1 MNKLAQAL
9 PVFQA
14 RPKLALVTLI
24 GTVLLLCNSNAVA
37 QAGSKESQK
46 FLDYSQDARE
56 ALVDAKSELA
66 STVALYNSLIAG
78 EAEKPEST
86 YKKLIKALEKS
97 EKVAGKTRDR
107 VDKMQN
113 QADKV
118 FSAWT
123 QELESYENEQLKE
136 VGIQRLDAAKQR
148 YGVMIERMESAGEA
162 YSPLVSSLHDQI
174 KLMGFDLSPD
184 AMSALQGPA
193 QELNAMAEEL
203 FARVDAVLNQEQQ
216 DEAAIA
222 EQSDAPADQSDAI
235 FDQGDAPTD
244 ESDAIFDQSDAPADQ
259 SE

>member
-1 MNKLAQAL
+1 MNKLVPAL

-14 RPKLALVTLI
+14 QPKLALIALMAAFF
-24 GTVLLLCNSNAVA
+24 LLGNSNALA

-46 FLDYSQDARE
+46 FLDYSQDARDT
-56 ALVDAKSELA
+56 LIDAKSELA
-66 STVALYNSLIAG
+66 STVALYNTLIAG

-86 YKKLIKALEKS
+86 YKKLVKALEKS

-107 VDKMQN
+107 VEKMQN

-136 VGIQRLDAAKQR
+136 LGMQRLDTAKQR
-148 YGVMIERMESAGEA
+148 YDVMIERMKSAGEA
-162 YSPLVSSLHDQI
+162 YHPLVSSLHDQI
-174 KLMGFDLSPD
+174 KFMGFDLSPE

-193 QELNAMAEEL
+193 EELNAMSGEL
-203 FARVDAVLNQEQQ
+203 FARIDAVLDQEQQ

-222 EQSDAPADQSDAI
+222 DQDNVLADQDDAL
-235 FDQGDAPTD
+235 
-244 ESDAIFDQSDAPADQ
+244 ADQ